1 MPPLPLERRYLFNRH
16 EIRMDDTDTDNS
28 PGTIEG
34 YAAVFYR
41 PGDPATEFELMPGRI
56 VERIDPAAFA
66 DLARDDVRCLFD
78 HASDKILGR
87 NTSGTLELDVDSIGL
102 HYRCTLPNTT
112 AGRDV
117 AESIRRGDITGS
129 SFQFDVIEQEWT
141 ERDGEPTI
149 RTLKKLRSFDVG
161 PVTFP
166 AYEATTTGVRSD
178 RAAAELEQIQAA
190 RRAAER
196 RHRRRRILR
205 AHFTR

>member
-1 MPPLPLERRYLFNRH
+1 MPHELERRYLFNRH
-16 EIRMDDTDTDNS
+16 EIRMEPTDDES

-41 PGDPATEFELMPGRI
+41 DNDPKTEFELWEGRI
-56 VERIDPAAFA
+56 MERIDPAAFA

-78 HASDKILGR
+78 HDSAKILGR
-87 NTSGTLELDVDSIGL
+87 SAANTLELDVDSVGL

-117 AESIRRGDITGS
+117 AESIRRGDISGS
-129 SFQFDVIEQEWT
+129 SFQFDVLEQEWT

-149 RTLKKLRSFDVG
+149 RTLKKLKLYDVG

-178 RAAAELEQIQAA
+178 RAAAELEQVVAARQAAA
-190 RRAAER
+190 RRQ
-196 RHRRRRILR
+196 RRRRILCAAQR
-205 AHFTR
+205 PRH